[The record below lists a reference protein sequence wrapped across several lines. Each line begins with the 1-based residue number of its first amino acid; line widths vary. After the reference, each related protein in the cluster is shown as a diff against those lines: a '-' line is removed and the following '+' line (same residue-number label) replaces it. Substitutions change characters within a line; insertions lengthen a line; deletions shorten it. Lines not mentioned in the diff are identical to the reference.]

1 MLVLFD
7 HYLVRPASQ
16 IYLATFTLSSINH
29 FSGSSSRDL
38 GFGKGSSVG
47 ICECMDTYFRLPTD
61 KPLEEDCMGPTLSQS
76 LLDNLPHHANWI
88 HPMFTIFASFLPSSL
103 ATLSQYVFLEYSA
116 RFWPLNIEFSI
127 LCHGLSFTSWLIFFP
142 RVTGPTFI
150 VQLWMVL

>member
-47 ICECMDTYFRLPTD
+47 IRECMDTYFRLPTD

-76 LLDNLPHHANWI
+76 LLDNLPHHAN
-88 HPMFTIFASFLPSSL
+88 
-103 ATLSQYVFLEYSA
+103 
-116 RFWPLNIEFSI
+116 
-127 LCHGLSFTSWLIFFP
+127 
-142 RVTGPTFI
+142 
-150 VQLWMVL
+150 